1 MLPSHFEEKSN
12 FTNKNILYLFNR
24 TIYEY
29 DIHSADINLCIR
41 YKILSEDKIEK
52 ILKLDKIRRVVQIG
66 KWQKDKE
73 FRDKLKDAFS
83 KIRKE
88 FYEANN
94 LDITDIIAVKKDA
107 IFTTKQCEITT
118 FGNVEFQIK
127 NMYTSFIQIKNLEF
141 YYGNGQ
147 CDVKGIDDE
156 YLKLHENGIMK
167 IINLFFKKM
176 ETGSVPDTLI
186 YLNRMC
192 SNYKLRQ
199 LPLEYYREFNVESK
213 YTVMNQDDTFDDYWE
228 DNIDELNITYNY
240 INILIP
246 LVKIAL

>member
-167 IINLFFKKM
+167 IVKLFFKKM
-176 ETGSVPDTLI
+176 ETGSVQDTLI

>member
-107 IFTTKQCEITT
+107 IFTTKQCEVTT

-141 YYGNGQ
+141 YYGNGK

-167 IINLFFKKM
+167 IVKLFFKKM
-176 ETGSVPDTLI
+176 ETGSVQDTLI